1 MSKMK
6 NLIKLAKKLYP
17 INRSITGKGIIKTLK
32 IIKTNH
38 LPKLNIKKIKSG
50 TKVYDWRIPAEWN
63 IKDAYIKDEA
73 GKKIVDYKKSN
84 LHIVSY
90 SKKIKKYINRKELNE
105 HLFSLPK
112 KPKAIPYVTSY
123 YKSFWGFCISHK
135 ERKKIRGNK
144 FFVRIDSNFN
154 KKGNL
159 PYGELYLKGKS
170 SKEILISTY
179 ICHPSMANNEI
190 SGPVISTFIAKHFKN
205 LRKKY
210 SMRFIFVPET
220 IGAIAYIKKNLKNL
234 KRNVIASYCL
244 TCIGDEKNYSV
255 ILSKY
260 GNDLS
265 DLTAL
270 EGFKKSKIKY
280 KKYSYLD
287 RGSDER
293 QFNSFG
299 VEIPMTVISRT
310 KFGNYPEYHTS
321 LDDFSVV
328 TENGL
333 NGGYKIVKKIL
344 SLLQNKILP
353 YSKIICEPMLSKRK
367 LYPTRSSLSKSK
379 IDQNIRNI
387 LSFMSYSN
395 GKNDLDKISKLI
407 NLSKAET
414 KKIFNLLKKKKLIIE
429 L

>member
-1 MSKMK
+1 MEK
-6 NLIKLAKKLYP
+6 LITLAKKLYP
-17 INRSITGKGIIKTLK
+17 INRSITGKGIIQTLK
-32 IIKTNH
+32 IVKKKH
-38 LPKLNIKKIKSG
+38 LPKLNIKKIRSG
-50 TKVYDWRIPAEWN
+50 TKVYDWRIPPEWN
-63 IKDAYIKDEA
+63 IKNAYIKDES
-73 GKKIVDYKKSN
+73 GKKIVDYKRNN

-90 SKKIKKYINRKELNE
+90 SRKISKYVDKKELDK
-105 HLFSLPK
+105 HLFSIPK

-135 ERKKIRGNK
+135 ERKKIKGNK

-154 KKGNL
+154 KKGHL

-190 SGPVISTFIAKHFKN
+190 SGPVVSTFIAKYCKN
-205 LRKKY
+205 IRKKY

-220 IGAIAYIKKNLKNL
+220 IGAIAYINKNFKNL

-244 TCIGDEKNYSV
+244 TCIGDERNYSI

-270 EGFKKSKIKY
+270 EALKKLKIKY
-280 KKYSYLD
+280 KKYTYLD

-321 LDDFSVV
+321 LDNFSVV

-333 NGGYKIVKKIL
+333 KGGYRVVKKIVN
-344 SLLQNKILP
+344 LLQNKILP

-367 LYPTRSSLSKSK
+367 LYPTRSALSKSK

-395 GKNDLDKISKLI
+395 GKNDLEKIS
-407 NLSKAET
+407 NLFSISKR
-414 KKIFNLLKKKKLIIE
+414 
-429 L
+429 

>member
-1 MSKMK
+1 MEK
-6 NLIKLAKKLYP
+6 LITLAKKLYP
-17 INRSITGKGIIKTLK
+17 INRSITGKGIIQTLK
-32 IIKTNH
+32 IVKKKH
-38 LPKLNIKKIKSG
+38 LPKLNIKKIRSG
-50 TKVYDWRIPAEWN
+50 TKVYDWRIPPEWN
-63 IKDAYIKDEA
+63 IKNAYIKDES
-73 GKKIVDYKKSN
+73 GKKIVDYKRNN

-90 SKKIKKYINRKELNE
+90 SRKISKYVDKKELDK
-105 HLFSLPK
+105 HLFSIPK

-135 ERKKIRGNK
+135 ERKKIKGNK
-144 FFVRIDSNFN
+144 FFVHIDSNFN
-154 KKGNL
+154 KKGHL

-190 SGPVISTFIAKHFKN
+190 SGPVVSTFIAKYCKN
-205 LRKKY
+205 IRKKY

-220 IGAIAYIKKNLKNL
+220 IGAIAYINKNFKNL

-244 TCIGDEKNYSV
+244 TCIGDERNYSI

-270 EGFKKSKIKY
+270 EALKKLKIKY
-280 KKYSYLD
+280 KKYTYLD

-299 VEIPMTVISRT
+299 IEVPMTVISRT

-321 LDDFSVV
+321 LDNFSVV

-333 NGGYKIVKKIL
+333 KGGYRVVKKIVN
-344 SLLQNKILP
+344 LLQNKILP

-367 LYPTRSSLSKSK
+367 LYPTRSALSKSK

-395 GKNDLDKISKLI
+395 GKNDLEKISNLI
-407 NLSKAET
+407 SLSKSET
-414 KKIFNLLKKKKLIIE
+414 KKIFKLLLKQKLIIE